1 MTVLNLIELKLLL
14 NSREICSYY
23 QGNVSNRGIISTGLK
38 TGMYYLRTRAA
49 VNAIQFT
56 VDQTKLK
63 ELKGLRKE
71 NAVPKTEEK
80 EKVC

>member
-1 MTVLNLIELKLLL
+1 
-14 NSREICSYY
+14 
-23 QGNVSNRGIISTGLK
+23 
-38 TGMYYLRTRAA
+38 MYYLRTRAA

-80 EKVC
+80 EKVCWNVANNNSIFMNVFIVQTGVDKTKFWYV